1 MSYTIGVDLGGTNIA
16 VGLVNDKNE
25 ITAQMS
31 RKTNLPRPA
40 VEIEQEIAR
49 LCREVCEKG
58 GVSIENDVRWVG
70 IGTPGSVNA
79 ETGIVEFNA
88 NFGYRNWA
96 LKANME
102 EALPCPVY
110 IENDANAAA
119 YGEYIAGAARG
130 SKCAVVITLGTG
142 IGSGI
147 IIDGKI
153 FSGFNSAGAE
163 IGHTVIEIDGRPCM
177 CGRRGCWE
185 KYASARSLADDTLY
199 ASARS
204 LADDTREAMQAHP
217 LNMMWGLVDNDLTKV
232 SAKTAFDAM
241 RAGDEIGTHLV
252 ENYVYYVA
260 CGLIS
265 VINIF
270 QPEIICIGGGVSRE
284 GEALLAPVKRL
295 VDAEEYARASDKRTK
310 IVAAQLR
317 NDAGIIGAAG
327 LGAQCGA

>member
-88 NFGYRNWA
+88 NFGYRDWA

-102 EALPCPVY
+102 AALPCPVY

-185 KYASARSLADDTLY
+185 KYASARSLADDT
-199 ASARS
+199 
-204 LADDTREAMQAHP
+204 REAMQAHP

-260 CGLIS
+260 CGLIN